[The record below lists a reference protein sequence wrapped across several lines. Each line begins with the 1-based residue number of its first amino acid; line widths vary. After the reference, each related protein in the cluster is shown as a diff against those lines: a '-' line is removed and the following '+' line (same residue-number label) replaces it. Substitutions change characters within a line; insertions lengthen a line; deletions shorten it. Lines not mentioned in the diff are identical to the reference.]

1 MESNDLL
8 LGQVVYSLAG
18 RDKGKFMVV
27 MEKID
32 SQYVHISDGDIRK
45 VDKAKKKKVKHL
57 RKTNHIISTINK
69 KLETGQKIN
78 NAEIR
83 KKLKELGYNTQNG
96 KRED

>member
-27 MEKID
+27 IENLD
-32 SQYVHISDGDIRK
+32 SQYVRVSDGDTRK
-45 VDKAKKKKVKHL
+45 LDKAKKKKIKHL
-57 RKTNHIISTINK
+57 MKTNHIISTINK

-83 KKLKELGYNTQNG
+83 RHLQELGYNTQTG